1 MFNNIIL
8 DINYIL
14 RTINKLDSHDIDNEV
29 EIIKKGLLK
38 NKLKILEEPQE
49 RKRNKKIGKI
59 YDEEMNILDSK
70 KSMFNDKKQQMLQIL
85 SGILENTN
93 KFINK
98 VDSVSID
105 NEIEDY
111 IRFLNEGKI
120 ATLETLTRDTIS
132 KHKIKPKTD
141 TQKTVINQPYG
152 GNARRT
158 KKYRKKKLLKL
169 SEILSN
175 TGNTKG

>member
-14 RTINKLDSHDIDNEV
+14 RTIKKLDSDDIDKEV
-29 EIIKKGLLK
+29 QIIKKGLQK
-38 NKLKILEEPQE
+38 NKLKILEEPQS
-49 RKRNKKIGKI
+49 RKRNTKIRQI
-59 YDEEMNILDSK
+59 YDEEMNKLDSE

-85 SGILENTN
+85 SEILENTN
-93 KFINK
+93 KFINT

-120 ATLETLTRDTIS
+120 ATLETLTRGTIS
-132 KHKIKPKTD
+132 KHKIKPKSYA
-141 TQKTVINQPYG
+141 QKTVINESYG
-152 GNARRT
+152 GNVRRT
-158 KKYRKKKLLKL
+158 KKYRKKV
-169 SEILSN
+169 
-175 TGNTKG
+175 TKTIRKFN